1 MTSSAR
7 PSNVIGK
14 VRPSVLA
21 VLRLMT
27 NSNLTTRWTGKS
39 AGFAPLKIVPA

>member
-1 MTSSAR
+1 
-7 PSNVIGK
+7 

-27 NSNLTTRWTGKS
+27 RSYLLGCCTGKLP
-39 AGFAPLKIVPA
+39 GFSPLRCDRRITRRCCT